1 MDFGRKAQEQH
12 GDITHWRFIVPA
24 PINSETI
31 CQLTPSSTASVCDR
45 VKAALIEIP
54 TRLCEFFA
62 WMLDGSGNLST
73 EFKAAV
79 AASTWSPGDY
89 KYSATA
95 VQPDGWSLCDGG
107 LLSRSDY
114 SLLFDKIGTI
124 YGAGDGVTTFNKPDW
139 RGRGLIG
146 AGQGSGLSARLI
158 GQSVGEESHALTEG
172 ELTSHS
178 HLIPMPVS
186 EQASDNLARVGA
198 APPPAAALYGS
209 EDYAGN
215 GRVQDDSGQNWNDR
229 WLPYSEPVGSDTPH
243 NNMQPS
249 GVAYVFIFT
258 GRFV

>member
-1 MDFGRKAQEQH
+1 MPSPLTSQ
-12 GDITHWRFIVPA
+12 
-24 PINSETI
+24 TI
-31 CQLTPSSTASVCDR
+31 CDLVPSSTASVCDR

-54 TRLCEFFA
+54 TRLCQFFA

-146 AGQGSGLSARLI
+146 AGQGTGLSSRLI
-158 GQSVGEESHALTEG
+158 GQSVGAETHTLTED
-172 ELTSHS
+172 ELPEHK
-178 HLIPMPVS
+178 HLIPILVS
-186 EQASDNLARVGA
+186 EAAQDALAREGA
-198 APPPAAALYGS
+198 AAKPAEAIYGH
-209 EDYAGN
+209 EDYSGN
-215 GRVQDDSGQNWNDR
+215 GRVVDDSANNHNDR
-229 WLPYSEPVGSDTPH
+229 WQVYDSPVGSDAPH